1 MNDRRRKPINKFS
14 EGALLAIFAVSMMF
28 VFVYMVFMEL
38 AK

>member
-1 MNDRRRKPINKFS
+1 MNDRRRKPINKFFD
-14 EGALLAIFAVSMMF
+14 GALLAVFAVSMMF